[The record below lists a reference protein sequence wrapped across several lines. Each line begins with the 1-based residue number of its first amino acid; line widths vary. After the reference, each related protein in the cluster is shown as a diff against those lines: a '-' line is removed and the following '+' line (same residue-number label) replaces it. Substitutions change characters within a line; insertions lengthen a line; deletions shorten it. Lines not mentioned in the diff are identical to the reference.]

1 MNRANVVR
9 LRLKYYKDIQH
20 LDTGQG
26 NKAYLTISVLVFLSL
41 FLTYNAK
48 FRCCILLYCVCVCV
62 CHPRITHDNYSQLF
76 SPGFLSRLKY
86 DMSHCYFPY
95 RSSFMSRC

>member
-26 NKAYLTISVLVFLSL
+26 NKAYLTISVLVFFVIVFNL
-41 FLTYNAK
+41 
-48 FRCCILLYCVCVCV
+48 
-62 CHPRITHDNYSQLF
+62 
-76 SPGFLSRLKY
+76 
-86 DMSHCYFPY
+86 
-95 RSSFMSRC
+95 